1 MLSKQTAN
9 KRKRTSNTPTLAR
22 SKQRR
27 TTRLT
32 LTNASE
38 PFRVHGSGSEVYW
51 AAKRILK
58 DDGLRYLVEWEGIDP
73 GTRRP
78 YESTWEPHNF
88 VTPALEADWK
98 ETIAAQRTA
107 TRHALAEP
115 DVSDKISSFLTR
127 SERSKS
133 LSAKQNGSTLQHR
146 RTRACTLPIAA
157 TDCALTSP
165 SALST
170 QVGLRLDTNITAGQ
184 AFVKQG
190 LDVLAGS
197 RDAKTCPSP
206 AAVLTDCAR
215 HTPKQN
221 NPLEVDTG
229 GLWDPATSD
238 WSVREPETI
247 LEREQ
252 QVRVANSMDTIGR
265 EQTDSITRVSPTP
278 KPPSCGEVDQDYAS
292 RRYKNGC
299 RTFGCF
305 ASSIIDSVDISPTSP
320 SGAPRS
326 TPEGAHQFS
335 DELVVV
341 RRPPREPSATAS
353 CSGLSMNQ
361 KRLQS
366 TELAP
371 QHIQLLVDERGYS
384 QRWTALSHE
393 VSQCDIQSLQHHD
406 ACAVRPT
413 YSNATL
419 ASEPHIPMC
428 RTDRSIIDREVTTK
442 PMNGAAQV
450 EPRRNKPP
458 MKRVKTCQG
467 YMNNIILRKNVTS
480 SSLSSLSD
488 QTPEPIDTHQPQNR
502 SRGYDLAYI
511 LNREP
516 SLASNRG
523 FHQESHTDT

>member
-22 SKQRR
+22 SKRRR

-38 PFRVHGSGSEVYW
+38 PFRVHGSASEVYW

-58 DDGLRYLVEWEGIDP
+58 DNGLRYLVEWEGIDP

-115 DVSDKISSFLTR
+115 DVSDETSSFLTR

-206 AAVLTDCAR
+206 AAVLTACAR
-215 HTPKQN
+215 HTLKQN
-221 NPLEVDTG
+221 NLLEADTG

-299 RTFGCF
+299 RTVGCF

-371 QHIQLLVDERGYS
+371 QHIQLLVDEHRYS

-393 VSQCDIQSLQHHD
+393 VSQRDIQSLQHHD

-413 YSNATL
+413 YSNTTL

-428 RTDRSIIDREVTTK
+428 RTDRSIIEREVTTK

-450 EPRRNKPP
+450 EPRGNKPP

-488 QTPEPIDTHQPQNR
+488 QTPEPIDTHQSQNR
-502 SRGYDLAYI
+502 SRSYDLAYI
-511 LNREP
+511 LNSEP
-516 SLASNRG
+516 GLASYRG
-523 FHQESHTDT
+523 IHQESHTDT